1 MQNRIVLILLLTLP
15 TLLFSANLKG
25 QNTRVIGIDEYRF
38 YVKIHKD
45 AKIDLEQ
52 GEVRSFSKT
61 RTVSEELMKK
71 LNRHSF
77 KQIVQLSKE
86 ERSLFRRGE
95 KLRNGRNSFD
105 KSTFSGLLELTEAAT
120 IPVDSLLH
128 LADEFEAYE
137 IVEYCDVSPLHNPTP
152 DATVATNR
160 MSKEVEREFR
170 APDFTKDQFYNY
182 GEQDGDIIGIYV
194 DYAWEMGI
202 TGQGVSFADI
212 EWGWDYEHEEF
223 VNQNCFEVIP
233 TLNHDYDKHGTACL
247 GEMYAADDG
256 SGVKG
261 GVYGAD
267 AFYGYSEITEAGR
280 TGAILAAMDSLEAG
294 DVIVYEMQAAG
305 QYSNHY
311 CPADFKKPVWDVTKQ
326 VSDAGIIVVAA
337 AGNGKQNLDW
347 PFYEEYMARGDNG
360 SIIVGAAER
369 VGRKK
374 ASFTTFGSRVN
385 LIGYGDWSIYTTG
398 YGDLLNEGPHADYTK
413 TFSGT
418 SSSTPIVASAVIA
431 VQSFS
436 KKHIGKTLTPIEM
449 RDLLI
454 ETGTPSGEGWTKN
467 TPLPNVKAAIEKLI
481 EDHGMSAEE
490 IKSVGTGN
498 QRVVKGSL
506 QGSKLSIQSNLKSS
520 ATVKVFDLLGREILS
535 SKVDLNKGTNSINL
549 IHSLAK
555 GTFILSTTTAEGTFT
570 QKLCNF

>member
-1 MQNRIVLILLLTLP
+1 MKNRILLLLALP
-15 TLLFSANLKG
+15 TLLLSANLKG
-25 QNTRVIGIDEYRF
+25 QNNRVIGIDEYRF

-45 AKIDLEQ
+45 AKIDMEQ

-61 RTVSEELMKK
+61 RTVSGELLEK
-71 LNRHSF
+71 LNRLNF
-77 KQIVQLSKE
+77 KQIVTLSRE
-86 ERSLFRRGE
+86 ERTRFRRGE

-105 KSTFSGLLELTEAAT
+105 KSTFSGLLELTNAPSL
-120 IPVDSLLH
+120 PVDSLLT
-128 LADEFEAYE
+128 LANELEAFDF
-137 IVEYCDVSPLHNPTP
+137 VEYCDVSPVHNPVP
-152 DATVATNR
+152 DASVASNPLSR
-160 MSKEVEREFR
+160 EIEREFR
-170 APDFTKDQFYNY
+170 APDFTQNQFYNY

-212 EWGWDYEHEEF
+212 EWGWDYKHEEF

-233 TLNHDYDKHGTACL
+233 TQNHDYDKHGTACL

-280 TGAILAAMDSLEAG
+280 TGAIIAAMDSLEPG

-360 SIIVGAAER
+360 SIIVGAAEK

-374 ASFTTFGSRVN
+374 ASFSTFGSRVN

-398 YGDLLNEGPHADYTK
+398 YGDLLNEGPHADYTRS
-413 TFSGT
+413 FSGT

-449 RDLLI
+449 RELLI
-454 ETGTPSGEGWTKN
+454 ETGTPSGPEWTKN

-481 EDHGMSAEE
+481 EDHGMSIEDIAL
-490 IKSVGTGN
+490 TAAT
-498 QRVVKGSL
+498 
-506 QGSKLSIQSNLKSS
+506 SKMKIGATIEKSS
-520 ATVKVFDLLGREILS
+520 IIVQSAYMGSAMVKLYNLLGQEIYSAKIL
-535 SKVDLNKGTNSINL
+535 LNKGANTLDLMST
-549 IHSLAK
+549 LAK
-555 GTFILSTTTAEGTFT
+555 GTYILSTETTEGLFS